1 MNLAQLSDLS
11 KWLMKSRGK
20 PAFLIRRLPSLQM
33 AFCFE
38 SRSSSLWE
46 IEIDQRRVGKAG
58 LSPLLIQ
65 EQFHEGSIG
74 HWVFVIRFD
83 ILEAQGMVHGNRLI
97 HLAG

>member
-1 MNLAQLSDLS
+1 
-11 KWLMKSRGK
+11 MKSGGK
-20 PAFLIRRLPSLQM
+20 PAFLTRRLTCLQM
-33 AFCFE
+33 AFCVE

-46 IEIDQRRVGKAG
+46 IEIDQLRVGKAR

-83 ILEAQGMVHGNRLI
+83 ILEAQRMVHANRLI